1 MPTKDS
7 KKAVSDLTETPIYRC
22 PTSEITL
29 VCPHYLIPVG
39 SYAFITREDVRIET
53 FTCAQHGDVVPR
65 RSAVAN
71 IIAPYG
77 PRTGTHPLAVYT
89 PDRNAENQR
98 FAAKLAQS
106 ITSRMME
113 SHA

>member
-1 MPTKDS
+1 MPVLES
-7 KKAVSDLTETPIYRC
+7 KKISLTPSGVALYRC
-22 PTSEITL
+22 QNSDTTQ
-29 VCPHYLIPVG
+29 VCPHCLTPVS
-39 SYAFITREDVRIET
+39 SYAFIIKDEVRIET
-53 FTCAQHGDVVPR
+53 FSCATHGDVVPR

-98 FAAKLAQS
+98 FAAKLAQP
-106 ITSRMME
+106 ITPREME
-113 SHA
+113 CHA

>member
-7 KKAVSDLTETPIYRC
+7 KNQILDLPDVALYRC
-22 PTSEITL
+22 QNNVTAL
-29 VCPHYLIPVG
+29 VCPHCLVPVVT
-39 SYAFITREDVRIET
+39 YAFMVADGVRIEAH
-53 FTCAQHGDVVPR
+53 TCTTHGDVVPR

-98 FAAKLAQS
+98 LAAKLAQP
-106 ITSRMME
+106 ITSRPME
-113 SHA
+113 MHA

>member
-1 MPTKDS
+1 MSTLTS
-7 KKAVSDLTETPIYRC
+7 KNEISDLPDVTLCRC
-22 PTSEITL
+22 QDIATVL
-29 VCPHYLIPVG
+29 VCPHYLSPV
-39 SYAFITREDVRIET
+39 SEYAFFTRDDVRIET
-53 FTCAQHGDVVPR
+53 FTCTTHGDVVPR

-98 FAAKLAQS
+98 IAARLAQP
-106 ITSRMME
+106 ITPRMME